1 MFFHYTVDI
10 ADAASSTV
18 IDLLIFNSE
27 KRFVVFLLSK
37 SVKCRVIQKSSLYFA
52 IFCVIIGIDNSQF
65 VVYVVYTN
73 AFGVI

>member
-1 MFFHYTVDI
+1 MFFHCTVDI

-27 KRFVVFLLSK
+27 KRFDVFLLSK

-52 IFCVIIGIDNSQF
+52 IFVL
-65 VVYVVYTN
+65 
-73 AFGVI
+73 